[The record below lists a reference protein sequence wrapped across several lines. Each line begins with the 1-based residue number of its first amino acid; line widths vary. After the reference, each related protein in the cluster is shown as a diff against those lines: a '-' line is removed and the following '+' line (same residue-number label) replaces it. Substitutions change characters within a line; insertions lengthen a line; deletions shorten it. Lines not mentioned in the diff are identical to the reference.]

1 MDMKEPTVA
10 ISFSLRVWGKLP
22 LSTAAAACDGI
33 ERSLRL
39 VKNIY
44 MSCSIDF
51 QTSFKSAAA
60 QESCHQTSSPR
71 LLPVL
76 PWLEVSSLRYAATR
90 GNVDPQWRNP
100 NLPEMAKFYIVLL
113 YRTQETI
120 QKLMITGP
128 CKFQTH
134 LSWSESLILTSRSRT
149 NHSLCTSL
157 SCQEGQPKRKF
168 AFKLELKWWTAPK
181 FVGSTMSSHEP
192 QSWQSPGRWGDL
204 VNKQKIYPMVCS
216 PPHPNL
222 WCSLYQFVLTKWS
235 RKSRCLG

>member
-1 MDMKEPTVA
+1 MILEKLPALDNPRSPIKKFFWLTKTCHGHEGTNGCHSVFA
-10 ISFSLRVWGKLP
+10 QSLREAP
-22 LSTAAAACDGI
+22 L
-33 ERSLRL
+33 
-39 VKNIY
+39 VH
-44 MSCSIDF
+44 SCSCLWWHRKITPFGQKHLHVLPAQLIFKHF
-51 QTSFKSAAA
+51 QSAAH
-60 QESCHQTSSPR
+60 ESCHQTSSPR

-76 PWLEVSSLRYAATR
+76 PWLEVSSLRYAASR

-100 NLPEMAKFYIVLL
+100 ILPEMAKFYIVLL

-168 AFKLELKWWTAPK
+168 VSNW
-181 FVGSTMSSHEP
+181 
-192 QSWQSPGRWGDL
+192 
-204 VNKQKIYPMVCS
+204 N
-216 PPHPNL
+216 
-222 WCSLYQFVLTKWS
+222 
-235 RKSRCLG
+235 